1 MAQKREAERD
11 LGAKLQ
17 GVGNAAKGAACR
29 NSGGQSSRFR
39 RSGGVEWNPR
49 QGGRWGKSMFKITID
64 AMLLP
69 SMFVFVAGLMVA
81 GALAN
86 LNQDGLSQ
94 DRLSQNRQQPD

>member
-1 MAQKREAERD
+1 
-11 LGAKLQ
+11 
-17 GVGNAAKGAACR
+17 
-29 NSGGQSSRFR
+29 
-39 RSGGVEWNPR
+39 
-49 QGGRWGKSMFKITID
+49 MFKIAID

-94 DRLSQNRQQPD
+94 DRLSQNRRQPE